1 MIKRDERIMWI
12 DPLVEE
18 VRKRRQ
24 ELMAEYDYD
33 PKKILQAV
41 KKEEEKHAD
50 RLVSL
55 NKKPKKVYKKRGC
68 Q

>member
-1 MIKRDERIMWI
+1 MWL
-12 DPLVEE
+12 DPVVEE

-33 PKKILQAV
+33 PKKILQAI

-55 NKKPKKVYKKRGC
+55 NKKPKKAYKRKSTISKSIDSSE
-68 Q
+68 

>member
-1 MIKRDERIMWI
+1 MWL
-12 DPLVEE
+12 DPVVEE

-33 PKKILQAV
+33 PKKILEAI
-41 KKEEEKHAD
+41 KKERYKYTD

-55 NKKPKKVYKKRGC
+55 NKKPKKAYKRKSAISNT
-68 Q
+68 

>member
-1 MIKRDERIMWI
+1 MWL

-33 PKKILQAV
+33 PKKILQAIR
-41 KKEEEKHAD
+41 KEEEKYSD
-50 RLVSL
+50 RLVYST
-55 NKKPKKVYKKRGC
+55 KKPKKAYKKKSTTLK
-68 Q
+68 

>member
-1 MIKRDERIMWI
+1 MWL
-12 DPLVEE
+12 DPVVEE

-33 PKKILQAV
+33 PKKILQV
-41 KKEEEKHAD
+41 IKKEEEKHAD

-55 NKKPKKVYKKRGC
+55 NKKPKKTYKRKSTTSKNTAVS
-68 Q
+68 